1 MTRPA
6 NEPRARLAHRRL
18 AHRRL
23 AHALAGAVLA
33 AVLAQPSTAQPASA
47 PPTPPPASGTDTGLQ
62 PFTAHYVAQ
71 WKSIDVGSSDLD
83 LVRGAEPQRYVYT
96 WRIRAGGIFRL
107 IYRHDVVQKSWLQ
120 VDGSQVRP
128 LAYEAQDGDS
138 RIHLDFDW
146 STYRASGTVTGKPV
160 DLALKDGT
168 QDLMSIQIQV
178 MQDLRAGRLPA
189 TFWIIDKDQVKDFD
203 YRRIGDQSIDT
214 AIGRLETIA
223 VTSSRPGGDRLL
235 TMWFA
240 PSLGYLPVRA
250 ERTRGGKLEFEMRIR
265 RYSR

>member
-1 MTRPA
+1 MTRRTNA
-6 NEPRARLAHRRL
+6 TLGRTR
-18 AHRRL
+18 
-23 AHALAGAVLA
+23 LAGALAAGALA
-33 AVLAQPSTAQPASA
+33 AVLARPAAAQPAAA
-47 PPTPPPASGTDTGLQ
+47 PGTPPADAADSTLR

-71 WKSIDVGSSDLD
+71 WKSIDVGTSDLD

-107 IYRHDVVQKSWLQ
+107 IYRHDVVQQSWLQ
-120 VDGSQVRP
+120 VDGADVRP

-146 STYRASGTVTGKPV
+146 STHRARGTVTGKPV
-160 DLALKDGT
+160 DFALPDGT

-189 TFWIIDKDQVKDFD
+189 TFWIIDKDQVKDFE
-203 YRRIGDQSIDT
+203 YRRTGDQRIAT
-214 AIGRLETIA
+214 AIGALDTVV
-223 VTSSRPGGDRLL
+223 VTSRRPGGDRLL